1 MIQFEGQCSPVRHA
15 GAHPERRE
23 SMEIR
28 HCVQVGILGRYSDRF
43 TEYQPSRTLRE
54 RLEATA
60 GIDGATGVELV
71 YPPDFD
77 YPEMTAA
84 LVSEFDLKVAA
95 VNLNVKADPVW
106 RYGSFTNPDAEIRSR
121 AVADLKTSMD
131 LAAELGANLVTMCP
145 LIDGWDY
152 NFQADYQRQWQW
164 LIEGLTSA
172 AEYRSDVRVS
182 IEYKAFE
189 ARQSIIVPNMA
200 TTLHLCDRIGL
211 DNVGVTMD
219 VGHALIAGETPAMS
233 AVMANEA
240 GRLFYVHFNDN
251 DRRWDW
257 DMVPGAVNIWDMVE
271 TIFYLD
277 RMGWDGWFSYD
288 VFTKHGDPVEA
299 FDATIQSID
308 ALVALVRKLDPARLQ
323 ELIETSSPAKTTE
336 YLLTTLVR

>member
-1 MIQFEGQCSPVRHA
+1 
-15 GAHPERRE
+15 
-23 SMEIR
+23 MEIN

-43 TEYQPSRTLRE
+43 TEYQPARSLRD

-77 YPEMTAA
+77 DPEQTAE
-84 LVSEFDLKVAA
+84 LVREFGLRVAA

-106 RYGSFTNPDAEIRSR
+106 RYGSFTNPDVEVRAR
-121 AVADLKTSMD
+121 AVNDLKRSMD
-131 LAAELGANLVTMCP
+131 LAAELGANLVTVCP

-152 NFQADYQRQWQW
+152 NFQADYKRQWEW
-164 LIEGLTSA
+164 MIAGIRVA
-172 AEYRSDVRVS
+172 ASHRSDVRVS

-200 TTLHLCDRIGL
+200 TTLHLCERVGL
-211 DNVGVTMD
+211 ANVGVTMD

-233 AVMANEA
+233 AVMAHSA

-251 DRRWDW
+251 NRGWDW
-257 DMVPGAVNIWDMVE
+257 DMVPGAVNVWDMVE
-271 TIFYLD
+271 TIFYLE
-277 RMGWDGWFSYD
+277 RMGWEGWFSYD

-299 FDATIQSID
+299 FDATIQSIE
-308 ALVALVRKLDPARLQ
+308 ALVALLRKLDPAKLQ
-323 ELIETSSPAKTTE
+323 ELIETSSPARTTE
-336 YLLTTLVR
+336 YLLKTLAR

>member
-1 MIQFEGQCSPVRHA
+1 
-15 GAHPERRE
+15 
-23 SMEIR
+23 MEIR

-43 TEYQPSRTLRE
+43 TEYQPARSLRD

-71 YPPDFD
+71 YPPDFAD
-77 YPEMTAA
+77 PEETTR
-84 LVSEFDLKVAA
+84 LVREFGLQVAA
-95 VNLNVKADPVW
+95 VNLNVKADEKW
-106 RYGSFTNPDAEIRSR
+106 RYGSFTNPDAKIRAD

-131 LAAELGANLVTMCP
+131 LAAELGANLVTVCP

-152 NFQADYQRQWQW
+152 NFQADYQRQWEW
-164 LIEGLTSA
+164 LIESVRSA
-172 AEYRSDVRVS
+172 ASHRPDVRVS

-233 AVMANEA
+233 AVMAHEA

-257 DMVPGAVNIWDMVE
+257 DMVPGAVNVWDMVE

-277 RMGWDGWFSYD
+277 RMKWDGWFSYD

-299 FDATIQSID
+299 FDATIQSIN
-308 ALVALVRKLDPARLQ
+308 ALVALLDKLGSARLQ

-336 YLLTTLVR
+336 YLLKTLAQ